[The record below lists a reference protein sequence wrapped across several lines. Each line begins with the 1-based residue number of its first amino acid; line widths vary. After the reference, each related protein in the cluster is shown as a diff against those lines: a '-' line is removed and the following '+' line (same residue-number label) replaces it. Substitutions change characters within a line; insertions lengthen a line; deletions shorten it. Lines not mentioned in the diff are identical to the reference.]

1 MLFNLAP
8 RAMASASPML
18 DRCTFG
24 SLTRIADLDT
34 CAFRVAPR
42 SRSRWARGDYVV
54 GRVTDTSGYRTIE
67 LPSGR
72 DMEVAEGDAVV
83 GALGTRQATLEM
95 TGSWREIEDNGVM
108 HALTRA
114 GLFGRVESRS
124 TLVQRPLELRYD
136 GHVQRDGTAVT
147 MQGVVEPV
155 DEQPF
160 ATPTVLFAGTSMS
173 AGKTTAA
180 RIVTRRLK
188 RMGLSVVG
196 AKVSGAGRYR
206 DVLSIQDAGADWGLD
221 FVDVGLPS
229 TVVPKEDYRAAI
241 RQLLSRMAQPAA
253 DVAVVE
259 IGASPLEP
267 YNGAL
272 AIKELQNALAMTVLC
287 ASDPYA
293 VLGLE
298 TAFEMLAPDLV
309 TGIATNTAA
318 GTALLEQLTDLPAFN
333 IRDNDTH
340 ERLDALLRDRLQIVE
355 EMPAD

>member
-1 MLFNLAP
+1 MVSSSIF
-8 RAMASASPML
+8 
-18 DRCTFG
+18 DRCTFS

-34 CAFRVAPR
+34 R
-42 SRSRWARGDYVV
+42 SFQVEPCPQSAWATGDYVV
-54 GRVTDTSGYRTIE
+54 GVISDASGYRAIE
-67 LPSGR
+67 LPNGR
-72 DMEVAEGDAVV
+72 NMEMAEGDAVV
-83 GALGTRQATLEM
+83 GALGTRHATLEM
-95 TGSWREIEDNGVM
+95 TGSWRDIGGDGTM

-114 GLFGRVESRS
+114 GLFGHVESRS
-124 TLVQRPLELRYD
+124 TLVQRPLELRYQ
-136 GHVQRDGTAVT
+136 GHVQRDGETVT
-147 MQGVVEPV
+147 MRSAVPSVE
-155 DEQPF
+155 EQPF
-160 ATPTVLFAGTSMS
+160 TTPTILFAGTSMS

-188 RMGLSVVG
+188 RMGLSVLG

-229 TVVPKEDYRAAI
+229 TVIPEDEYRTAI
-241 RQLLSRMAQPAA
+241 HQLLARMAQPPA

-267 YNGAL
+267 YNGTIAVE
-272 AIKELQNALAMTVLC
+272 ELQDALAMTILC

-298 TAFEMLAPDLV
+298 TAFDMLAPDLV

-318 GTALLEQLTDLPAFN
+318 GIDLLEQLTDLPAFN

-340 ERLDALLRDRLQIVE
+340 DRLDALLRDRLGIAE

>member
-1 MLFNLAP
+1 MSTAP
-8 RAMASASPML
+8 IF
-18 DRCTFG
+18 DRCTFS
-24 SLTRIADLDT
+24 SLTRITDLDQT
-34 CAFRVAPR
+34 AFTVEARPQ
-42 SRSRWARGDYVV
+42 SEWATGDYVV
-54 GRVTDTSGYRTIE
+54 GIVTDTSGHRAIE
-67 LPSGR
+67 LTSGR

-83 GALGTRQATLEM
+83 GAFGVRAATLEM
-95 TGSWREIEDNGVM
+95 TGSWRAIDDDHVM

-124 TLVQRPLELRYD
+124 TLVQRPVELRYY
-136 GHVQRDGTAVT
+136 GHVLRDGEKATMADAVSP
-147 MQGVVEPV
+147 VEP
-155 DEQPF
+155 QPF
-160 ATPTVLFAGTSMS
+160 ATPTVLFVGTSMS

-188 RMGLSVVG
+188 RMGVSVLG

-221 FVDVGLPS
+221 FVDAGLPS
-229 TVVPKEDYRAAI
+229 TVVPENEYRAAL
-241 RQLLSRMAQPAA
+241 RHLLSRMAQHPA

-267 YNGAL
+267 YNGAI
-272 AIKELQNALAMTVLC
+272 AVEELQEALALTVLC

-293 VLGLE
+293 VIGVE
-298 TAFEMLAPDLV
+298 EAFGTLAPDLV

-318 GTALLEQLTDLPAFN
+318 GISLLGQLTDLPAFN

-340 ERLDALLRDRLQIVE
+340 DRLDALLRDRLSLTT
-355 EMPAD
+355 

>member
-1 MLFNLAP
+1 MQSPPLF
-8 RAMASASPML
+8 

-24 SLTRIADLDT
+24 SLTRITDLDRRP
-34 CAFRVAPR
+34 FDVDPLAPAD
-42 SRSRWARGDYVV
+42 WDTGDYVV
-54 GRVTDTSGYRTIE
+54 GVVTDASGHRAIE

-83 GALGTRQATLEM
+83 GAFGTRQATLEM
-95 TGSWREIEDNGVM
+95 TGSWRDIGEDRRM

-114 GLFGRVESRS
+114 GLFGHVESRS
-124 TLVQRPLELRYD
+124 TLIQRPVELRYY
-136 GHVQRDGTAVT
+136 GHVHRDGDKMTMTRAVAP
-147 MQGVVEPV
+147 VEA
-155 DEQPF
+155 QPF
-160 ATPTVLFAGTSMS
+160 TTPTVLFVGTSMS

-188 RMGLSVVG
+188 RLGLDVLG

-221 FVDVGLPS
+221 FVDAGLPS
-229 TVVPKEDYRAAI
+229 TVVPEDTYRTAL
-241 RQLLSRMAQPAA
+241 RQLLSRMAQRPA

-267 YNGAL
+267 YNGAV
-272 AIKELQNALAMTVLC
+272 AVEELQDTLAMTVLC

-293 VLGLE
+293 VIGVE
-298 TAFEMLAPDLV
+298 DAFGMLSPDLV

-318 GTALLEQLTDLPAFN
+318 GVSLLDQLTDVPAFN
-333 IRDNDTH
+333 IRDNETH
-340 ERLDALLRDRLQIVE
+340 DRLDALLRDRLGLD
-355 EMPAD
+355 A

>member
-1 MLFNLAP
+1 MD
-8 RAMASASPML
+8 ASPIF

-34 CAFRVAPR
+34 RAFQVQ
-42 SRSRWARGDYVV
+42 SRPQSAWATGDYVV
-54 GRVTDTSGYRTIE
+54 GVVTDTSGYRAIE

-72 DMEVAEGDAVV
+72 DMEVAEGDTVV
-83 GALGTRQATLEM
+83 GALGTRRATLEM
-95 TGSWREIEDNGVM
+95 TGSWRDIGDDGVM

-114 GLFGRVESRS
+114 GLFGYAESRS
-124 TLVQRPLELRYD
+124 TLVQRPLELRYQ
-136 GHVQRDGTAVT
+136 GHVQRDGEAVT
-147 MQGVVEPV
+147 MQSVVPSV
-155 DEQPF
+155 DPQPF
-160 ATPTVLFAGTSMS
+160 STPTVLFAGTSMS

-188 RMGLSVVG
+188 RMGLSVLG

-206 DVLSIQDAGADWGLD
+206 DVLSIQDAGANWGID
-221 FVDVGLPS
+221 FVDAGLPS
-229 TVVPKEDYRAAI
+229 TVVPEGEYRAAI
-241 RQLLSRMAQPAA
+241 RQLLSRMAEPPA

-272 AIKELQNALAMTVLC
+272 AIEELQDALAMTILC

-298 TAFEMLAPDLV
+298 TAFDMLAPDLV

-318 GTALLEQLTDLPAFN
+318 GIGLLEQLTDLPAFN

-340 ERLDALLRDRLQIVE
+340 DRLDALLRDRLRIAE

>member
-1 MLFNLAP
+1 
-8 RAMASASPML
+8 MALSPIF
-18 DRCTFG
+18 DRCTFS
-24 SLTRIADLDT
+24 SLTRITDLDT
-34 CAFRVAPR
+34 RPFDIEARPKAK
-42 SRSRWARGDYVV
+42 WATGDYVV
-54 GRVTDTSGYRTIE
+54 GIVTDTSGYRQIE

-72 DMEVAEGDAVV
+72 DMEVARGDAVV

-95 TGSWREIEDNGVM
+95 TGSWRDIGDDRIL

-114 GLFGRVESRS
+114 GLFGHVESRS
-124 TLVQRPLELRYD
+124 TLVQRPLELRYQ
-136 GHVQRDGTAVT
+136 GHVRREGEPVT
-147 MQGVVEPV
+147 MRDAVPTVE
-155 DEQPF
+155 EQPF
-160 ATPTVLFAGTSMS
+160 TTPTILFAGTSMS

-188 RMGLSVVG
+188 RMGLDVLG

-229 TVVPKEDYRAAI
+229 TVIPEDEYRIAV
-241 RQLLSRMAQPAA
+241 RQLLSRMAQPPA

-267 YNGAL
+267 YNGAV
-272 AIKELQNALAMTVLC
+272 AVEELQDALAMTVLC

-298 TAFEMLAPDLV
+298 TAFDMLAPDLV
-309 TGIATNTAA
+309 TGIATNTA
-318 GTALLEQLTDLPAFN
+318 GGIGLLEQLTDLPAFN
-333 IRDNDTH
+333 IRDHATH
-340 ERLDALLRDRLQIVE
+340 DRLDALLRDRLERAE
-355 EMPAD
+355 EVSAS

>member
-1 MLFNLAP
+1 MF
-8 RAMASASPML
+8 

-24 SLTRIADLDT
+24 SLTRIADLDPR
-34 CAFRVAPR
+34 AFRVAPR

-95 TGSWREIEDNGVM
+95 TGSWRDIEDNGVM

-114 GLFGRVESRS
+114 GLFGHVESRS

-206 DVLSIQDAGADWGLD
+206 DVLSIQDAGADWGFD

-229 TVVPKEDYRAAI
+229 TVIPEDEYRVAM
-241 RQLLSRMAQPAA
+241 LLARMAQPSA

-272 AIKELQNALAMTVLC
+272 AVEELQDALAMTVLC

-298 TAFEMLAPDLV
+298 TAFDMLAPDLV

-340 ERLDALLRDRLQIVE
+340 GRLDTLLRDRLGIVTE
-355 EMPAD
+355 EEAE